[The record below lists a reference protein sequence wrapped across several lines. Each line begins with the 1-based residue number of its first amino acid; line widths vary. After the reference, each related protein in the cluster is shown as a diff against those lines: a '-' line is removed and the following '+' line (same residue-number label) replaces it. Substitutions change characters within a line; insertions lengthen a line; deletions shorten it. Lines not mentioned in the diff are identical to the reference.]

1 MDDSLGERLW
11 VDRSD
16 CKAFVE
22 NIQTAFGTKLPHI
35 SMVASETAAKAES
48 AGISNITFMTA
59 VYVCSSLS
67 CK

>member
-11 VDRSD
+11 VDRCD

-35 SMVASETAAKAES
+35 TMVASETAAKAES
-48 AGISNITFMTA
+48 AGS
-59 VYVCSSLS
+59 
-67 CK
+67 